1 MLGEHIDEAELPEL
15 VHEVLAET
23 GNIILNGCLATMA
36 NMLHETLAMSLPELV
51 YGDSAELFELR
62 DLPDEDGLVLFLY
75 INFSIR
81 ERDIR
86 GYIAMLMDLPS
97 LASLRSLIGGFIA
110 RVMTDDAGLG
120 A

>member
-1 MLGEHIDEAELPEL
+1 M
-15 VHEVLAET
+15 
-23 GNIILNGCLATMA
+23 
-36 NMLHETLAMSLPELV
+36 
-51 YGDSAELFELR
+51 
-62 DLPDEDGLVLFLY
+62 LFLY